1 MVRGV
6 HDLVVDMF
14 FFSGRSLHTR
24 CALVTGVQTCAL
36 PISLLIAGL
45 MNHVFEKPY
54 APLVTLSIP
63 AGLARG
69 TMLPIRL
76 HTDYLVC
83 TDQICVPEAADLATI
98 LTIGDGA
105 IDPGVRARFD
115 GWRQA
120 IPKPIGSPATYQI
133 ADGRVRKIGRA
144 HV

>member
-1 MVRGV
+1 
-6 HDLVVDMF
+6 
-14 FFSGRSLHTR
+14 
-24 CALVTGVQTCAL
+24 
-36 PISLLIAGL
+36 
-45 MNHVFEKPY
+45 
-54 APLVTLSIP
+54 
-63 AGLARG
+63 
-69 TMLPIRL
+69 MLPIRL

-133 ADGRVRKIGRA
+133 ADGRVRIAVPYPADAPLGNA
-144 HV
+144 HFFAITTDRKSTRLNSKSL